1 PAGKCSVEG
10 SDRSRDSSRARWS
23 NPAAELA
30 RMLALAD
37 ARLVSAAQTAY
48 RRKIE
53 MDIEPVEEERAA

>member
-1 PAGKCSVEG
+1 
-10 SDRSRDSSRARWS
+10 
-23 NPAAELA
+23 
-30 RMLALAD
+30 MLALAD

>member
-1 PAGKCSVEG
+1 MEG
-10 SDRSRDSSRARWS
+10 SDRSRDSSCANWS
-23 NPAAELA
+23 AELA

-37 ARLVSAAQTAY
+37 ARLVSAEQMTC